1 MIYLLGLHILLVMY
15 FYIINHFISELL
27 RNVFNI
33 YTLGLHSNLAKV
45 TSYSHCDRGF
55 LVLILR
61 VSFSN

>member
-55 LVLILR
+55 W
-61 VSFSN
+61 S